1 MLLSIGLESLYGRSD
16 SRILI
21 KILIILFNLMA
32 GVAESLEKG
41 YDCARIIDFELF
53 LWEEVARG
61 FTLKGLD
68 ILKLELLSIVG

>member
-1 MLLSIGLESLYGRSD
+1 MFLRISQESLHGRSD

-41 YDCARIIDFELF
+41 YDCVRIIDFELF
-53 LWEEVARG
+53 LWKEVARG

-68 ILKLELLSIVG
+68 IIKLELLSFVG